1 MLEYKSLI
9 QGQSAELIE
18 QAEAYDAA
26 SKILIEFTASEN
38 MPVLHE
44 FDLYAV
50 MSSGEEEKL
59 VIDTW

>member
-1 MLEYKSLI
+1 
-9 QGQSAELIE
+9 LIE